1 MTSGSPTA
9 VDVAG
14 PSRTAH
20 SEEVLARLLLPAAAM
35 IRERGILGASVED
48 LVDAVGVSKGTL
60 YYHIRTKEGLLYW
73 IHESVTEE
81 GYQRWLKVIDETQG
95 QPASTVLHRMIEEHC
110 IIIRDYR
117 DCVAVINEEMKYLSG
132 DMQRNIRARRTS
144 YQALLESVLE
154 RGAADGEFVITN
166 TRQTASIM
174 IGMLNSM
181 YRWYSPTG
189 SLDVTELADTATEL
203 LLRGISA

>member
-1 MTSGSPTA
+1 VTSGTPSV
-9 VDVAG
+9 VDVGAA
-14 PSRTAH
+14 PRTAH
-20 SEEVLARLLLPAAAM
+20 SERVLAKLLLPAAAM
-35 IRERGILGASVED
+35 IREKGILGASVED

-81 GYQRWLKVIDETQG
+81 GYERWLKVIDESQG
-95 QPASTVLHRMIEEHC
+95 QPAATVLHRMVEEHC

-117 DCVAVINEEMKYLSG
+117 DCIAVINEEMKYLSD
-132 DMQRNIRARRTS
+132 DMQRSIRARRVS

-154 RGAADGEFVITN
+154 RGAANGEFVITN
-166 TRQTASIM
+166 IRQTASIM

-181 YRWYSPTG
+181 YRWYSPAGNMTV
-189 SLDVTELADTATEL
+189 SELADAATDL
-203 LLRGISA
+203 LLSGLSG